1 MFSMTATDLMGLTY
15 EVAVAHGIKK
25 FSNVKK
31 SAGKKWYYNCM
42 CRHPDLSLRSPE
54 PASLARAAGFNREA
68 VYNFFDLLDKLIDEH
83 NFTPAKIYN
92 VDETWHSTVETTS
105 KVLSTKGKHQ
115 VGVTTS
121 AECGSTTTGV
131 YCHSGQGLEEK
142 RGETGDQ
149 EASLEEAE
157 EKEKEKSVGEKTREN
172 SSTDNK
178 DGKRIRPGAQ
188 MIATHDYKKNPE
200 SPVVGNELDVNE
212 GDTLVYLMT
221 NENNEHWWL
230 AEDGKGQVGYVPA
243 TYLKIIRDVTR
254 QEEESDTA
262 GKEGYGKKTDGS
274 KIGGDMGQDG
284 ERRKTYSAAVIEG
297 FKRNSAIYVGDSIVR
312 KTDSRLNKGEDVVV
326 CLPGAR
332 IEHVTARVEKIM
344 GRGKG
349 GTILVHIG
357 TNNAD
362 KEGTTAI
369 VDKYSKLLKKTKE
382 ARVGQIIL
390 SGILPVFG
398 NRIDG
403 YRNSKRM
410 AINGMVKRLCKEE
423 DVGYVD
429 LWDSFVGKEE
439 MYLRD
444 GLHLSGKGAAVF
456 AEGLSGAVASGLG
469 KVRYLN

>member
-1 MFSMTATDLMGLTY
+1 MSESTSVFTCKGCT
-15 EVAVAHGIKK
+15 EVARLVGE
-25 FSNVKK
+25 VE
-31 SAGKKWYYNCM
+31 
-42 CRHPDLSLRSPE
+42 DLR
-54 PASLARAAGFNREA
+54 
-68 VYNFFDLLDKLIDEH
+68 
-83 NFTPAKIYN
+83 KIM
-92 VDETWHSTVETTS
+92 ESM
-105 KVLSTKGKHQ
+105 KRM
-115 VGVTTS
+115 VT
-121 AECGSTTTGV
+121 
-131 YCHSGQGLEEK
+131 GQGLEGK
-142 RGETGDQ
+142 RGETGDH
-149 EASLEEAE
+149 EATLEEAE
-157 EKEKEKSVGEKTREN
+157 EKEKEKYVGEKTRDN
-172 SSTDNK
+172 SSTDNM
-178 DGKRIRPGAQ
+178 DGKRIRPGTQ
-188 MIATHDYKKNPE
+188 MLATHDYKKNPD
-200 SPVVGNELDVNE
+200 SPVGNELDVNE

-221 NENNEHWWL
+221 NEDNEHWCL

-254 QEEESDTA
+254 QEEESATA
-262 GKEGYGKKTDGS
+262 RKEGYGKKTDGT
-274 KIGGDMGQDG
+274 KIGGEIRQDG
-284 ERRKTYSAAVIEG
+284 ERRKTYSVAVIEG

-312 KTDSRLNKGEDVVV
+312 KTESRLNKGEDVVV

-332 IEHVTARVEKIM
+332 IEHVTERVEKIM

-362 KEGTTAI
+362 NEGTTAI
-369 VDKYSKLLKKTKE
+369 VDKYRKLLKKTKE
-382 ARVGQIIL
+382 ARVEQIIL
-390 SGILPVFG
+390 SRILPVFG

-429 LWDSFVGKEE
+429 LWGSFVGKEE
-439 MYLRD
+439 MYVRD

>member
-1 MFSMTATDLMGLTY
+1 MDSPVGWSIPLKSHGMGNSIINWIEQWLTDRRQRRKVVASRHLICGNCSNWIQFDSSGCTISWAEMRESTSVFTCKGCT
-15 EVAVAHGIKK
+15 EVARLVGE
-25 FSNVKK
+25 VE
-31 SAGKKWYYNCM
+31 
-42 CRHPDLSLRSPE
+42 DLRKMMESLKRM
-54 PASLARAAGFNREA
+54 
-68 VYNFFDLLDKLIDEH
+68 
-83 NFTPAKIYN
+83 
-92 VDETWHSTVETTS
+92 
-105 KVLSTKGKHQ
+105 
-115 VGVTTS
+115 VT
-121 AECGSTTTGV
+121 
-131 YCHSGQGLEEK
+131 GQGLEEK

-149 EASLEEAE
+149 EATLEEAE

-188 MIATHDYKKNPE
+188 MLATYDYKKNPE
-200 SPVVGNELDVNE
+200 SPVGNELDVNE
-212 GDTLVYLMT
+212 GDTLVYLMP
-221 NENNEHWWL
+221 NEDNEHWL
-230 AEDGKGQVGYVPA
+230 LVEDGKGQVGYVPA
-243 TYLKIIRDVTR
+243 TYLNIIRDVTR

-262 GKEGYGKKTDGS
+262 RKEGYGKKTDGT
-274 KIGGDMGQDG
+274 KIGGRGMGQDG

-297 FKRNSAIYVGDSIVR
+297 FKRNSEIYVGDSIVR

-423 DVGYVD
+423 DVGYVN

-439 MYLRD
+439 MYARD
-444 GLHLSGKGAAVF
+444 GLHLSGKGMPF
-456 AEGLSGAVASGLG
+456 LP
-469 KVRYLN
+469 RDC